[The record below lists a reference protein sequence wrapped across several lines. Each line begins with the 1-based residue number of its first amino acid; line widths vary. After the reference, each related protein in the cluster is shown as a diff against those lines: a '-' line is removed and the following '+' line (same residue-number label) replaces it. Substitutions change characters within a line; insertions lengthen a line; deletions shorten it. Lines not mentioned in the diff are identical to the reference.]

1 MLDTLVA
8 FFGEYGYIAVFACLI
23 LCGLGVPVPEDITL
37 VSGGVISGLALANPH
52 IMCAIGL
59 AGVLAGDSTMFLAG
73 RIFGYR
79 VQRLKFFRKV
89 VSPQRFSQIQRKF
102 KKHGLGLLFVARF
115 LPGLR
120 SPIYLVAGMSHR
132 ISYITFIV
140 MDGLA
145 ALISVP
151 VWIYLGYFFADNL
164 DILME
169 YVHDV
174 QKAIFLALGLL
185 AVIIAVIYFKKKFHS
200 KMQDEKSEEVKNK
213 EI

>member
-1 MLDTLVA
+1 
-8 FFGEYGYIAVFACLI
+8 
-23 LCGLGVPVPEDITL
+23 
-37 VSGGVISGLALANPH
+37 
-52 IMCAIGL
+52 MCAIGL

-89 VSPQRFSQIQRKF
+89 VSPQRFSQIQKKF

-132 ISYITFIV
+132 ISYLTFIV

-151 VWIYLGYFFADNL
+151 VWIYMGYFFADNL

-200 KMQDEKSEEVKNK
+200 KMQDEKAEEIKDKSV
-213 EI
+213 

>member
-185 AVIIAVIYFKKKFHS
+185 AVIIAVIYFKKKLHS
-200 KMQDEKSEEVKNK
+200 KMQDEKAEEEKDK
-213 EI
+213 SI